1 MPDND
6 VDIDYIAI
14 CGLEYLVSCIC
25 IFVYPRCPALPCLP
39 INILFTTLPALFV
52 FHSHNLLSVF
62 TLAWPTSFF
71 LSPSISISLIFCS
84 LLVFLDVYYDGLIFN
99 YWKQLPS
106 CLSESPASYYP
117 TLSSTSPSFSSLP
130 SLPTSPSPSFPP
142 RLLPLLLCWHRQQS
156 NFN

>member
-1 MPDND
+1 MMSTST
-6 VDIDYIAI
+6 I
-14 CGLEYLVSCIC
+14 
-25 IFVYPRCPALPCLP
+25 
-39 INILFTTLPALFV
+39 
-52 FHSHNLLSVF
+52 LLSAGWSILY
-62 TLAWPTSFF
+62 LAFVSLCILGVLRCLVCLSIFYLRLFLACLFSILIIYYLFSLLPGLPLSSSPPLSLFLRSF
-71 LSPSISISLIFCS
+71 
-84 LLVFLDVYYDGLIFN
+84 LVFLDVYYDGLIFN